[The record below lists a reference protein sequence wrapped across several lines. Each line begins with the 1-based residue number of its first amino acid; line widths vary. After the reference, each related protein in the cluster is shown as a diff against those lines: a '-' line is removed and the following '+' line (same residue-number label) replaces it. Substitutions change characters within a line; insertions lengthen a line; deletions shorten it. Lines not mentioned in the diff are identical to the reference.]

1 MPNYALVNPEEHKDI
16 RIITER
22 GAALGDNV
30 QVAMT
35 FKNEFRSIQGSY
47 PILFQ
52 KFGEEF
58 IPVALFG
65 FVRDENLFLTDEGW
79 DASYIPAMMR
89 KEPFLIGLQGDGE
102 DEKAARVFSID
113 MDSPRVNSEQGEA
126 LFNPLGQMTPYLESQ
141 AALLETLYVGEK
153 ENKMFVKALQEQDLL
168 EAVTMD
174 ITLNDG
180 SRNSLIGFYTIN
192 EEKIADLSAET
203 LNLMN
208 QNDMLMPLFMVL
220 ASLSNLQRLVDLKNA
235 KLTI

>member
-16 RIITER
+16 RVITER
-22 GAALGDNV
+22 SAALGDNI

-35 FKNEFRSIQGSY
+35 FQNEFRNIQDSY

-52 KFGEEF
+52 KFDEEF

-65 FVRDENLFLTDEGW
+65 FEKDENLFLTDEGW
-79 DASYIPAMMR
+79 NASYIPAMMR
-89 KEPFLIGLQGDGE
+89 KEPFLIGLQKGGE

-113 MDSPRVNSEQGEA
+113 MDNPRVNREQGEA
-126 LFNPLGQMTPYLESQ
+126 LFDPLGQMTPYLEGQ

-153 ENKMFVKALQEQDLL
+153 QNKLFVKALQEQDLL

-180 SRNSLIGFYTIN
+180 SRNSLIGFYAIN
-192 EEKIADLSAET
+192 EEKIPDLSAET

-208 QNDMLMPLFMVL
+208 KNDMLMPFFMVL
-220 ASLSNLQRLVDLKNA
+220 ASMSNLQRLVDLKNA
-235 KLTI
+235 RLTT

>member
-1 MPNYALVNPEEHKDI
+1 VPNYVLVNPEVHKDI

-35 FKNEFRSIQGSY
+35 FQNEFRNIQGSY

-65 FVRDENLFLTDEGW
+65 FEKDENLFLTDEGW
-79 DASYIPAMMR
+79 NASYIPAMMR
-89 KEPFLIGLQGDGE
+89 KEPFLIGLQSGGE

-113 MDSPRVNSEQGEA
+113 TDSPRVNSEQGEA
-126 LFNPLGQMTPYLESQ
+126 MFDPLGKMTPYLEGQ
-141 AALLETLYVGEK
+141 AALLESLYVGEK
-153 ENKMFVKALQEQDLL
+153 QNKLFVKALQEQDLL
-168 EAVTMD
+168 ESVTMD

-192 EEKIADLSAET
+192 EEKIPDLSAET

-208 QNDMLMPLFMVL
+208 KNDMLLPLFMVL

-235 KLTI
+235 RLTT

>member
-1 MPNYALVNPEEHKDI
+1 MPNYVLVNPEVHKDI

-35 FKNEFRSIQGSY
+35 FQNEFRNIQGSY

-65 FVRDENLFLTDEGW
+65 FEKDENLFLTDEGW
-79 DASYIPAMMR
+79 NASYIPAMMR
-89 KEPFLIGLQGDGE
+89 KEPFLIGLQSGGE
-102 DEKAARVFSID
+102 DEQAARVFSID
-113 MDSPRVNSEQGEA
+113 TDSPRVNSEQGEA
-126 LFNPLGQMTPYLESQ
+126 MFDPLGKMTPYLEGQ
-141 AALLETLYVGEK
+141 AALLESLYVGEK
-153 ENKMFVKALQEQDLL
+153 QNKLFVKALQEQDLL
-168 EAVTMD
+168 ESVTMD

-192 EEKIADLSAET
+192 EEKIPDLSAET

-208 QNDMLMPLFMVL
+208 KNDMLLPLFMVL

-235 KLTI
+235 RLTT